1 MLILLFSLVF
11 IGVGSTSLAYGQ
23 QFGEV
28 LNDYCISKC
37 AEANIL
43 NKIDAPVGC
52 TCKPEPGRTT
62 LPTAVFLVSP

>member
-11 IGVGSTSLAYGQ
+11 IGVGSTSLTYSQ
-23 QFGEV
+23 QFGKV
-28 LNDYCISKC
+28 LDDYCISKC

-43 NKIDAPVGC
+43 NKGETPVGC

-62 LPTAVFLVSP
+62 LPTAVFLVRP

>member
-1 MLILLFSLVF
+1 MLIMLFSLVF
-11 IGVGSTSLAYGQ
+11 IGVGSTSLAYGKK
-23 QFGEV
+23 FGSV
-28 LNDYCISKC
+28 LEDYCIQKC

-43 NKIDAPVGC
+43 QKLEPPTGC